1 MLCGGT
7 NALLAKVNGKSQ
19 MKPADCAASTLL
31 TASAIVAEIHEK
43 EKLVSKS
50 IPTAATQDRIS
61 PCGRKPTSRPT
72 VHITATT
79 NVLRTRSEIVRPVR
93 TADFA
98 IGKERKR
105 STRPR
110 CRSVARPIPVDVE
123 PNMTVWVK
131 MPAIR

>member
-1 MLCGGT
+1 MLRVGT

-31 TASAIVAEIHEK
+31 TTNPIVADTHEK
-43 EKLVSKS
+43 AKLVSRS
-50 IPTAATQDRIS
+50 IPPAATQDRAE

-72 VHITATT
+72 DHITATT
-79 NVLRTRSEIVRPVR
+79 NVLRTRSERVRPVS
-93 TADFA
+93 TADLA

-110 CRSVARPIPVDVE
+110 WRSVARPMPVVVA
-123 PNMTVWVK
+123 P
-131 MPAIR
+131 